1 MQPLRVNAA
10 IKNQQEKSVACHNVS
25 KTTALN
31 VLPAGKWQQQI
42 KARGKKK
49 YFGKNLSLP
58 QTYFFLLEMFEVPLL
73 LFSQVCSQEK
83 QRMMELRKDSIPSL

>member
-1 MQPLRVNAA
+1 MAT
-10 IKNQQEKSVACHNVS
+10 IKNQQEKAIACHNVRE
-25 KTTALN
+25 TTALN
-31 VLPAGKWQQQI
+31 VFPAGKWQHQI

-58 QTYFFLLEMFEVPLL
+58 QTCFFLLEIFEVQLL

-83 QRMMELRKDSIPSL
+83 QRMMELKKGSLLSL